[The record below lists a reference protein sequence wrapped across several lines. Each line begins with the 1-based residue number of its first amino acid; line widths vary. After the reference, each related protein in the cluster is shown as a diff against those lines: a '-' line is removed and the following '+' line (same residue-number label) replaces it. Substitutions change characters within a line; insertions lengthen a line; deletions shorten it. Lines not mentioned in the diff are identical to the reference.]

1 MNRIK
6 KQEKPKQTKK
16 KSKVA
21 KGVSWLLNGE
31 FLVKGGVN
39 QMPFIL
45 FLTGIFLFHIWW
57 VYYSENTIRNI
68 SEKTKELHEVKS
80 EYNTVIS
87 NEESK
92 TQLSNM
98 LKSSEIIDLKKPM
111 HSPEILVTN
120 P

>member
-6 KQEKPKQTKK
+6 QKEKPKQTKK
-16 KSKVA
+16 KSALSKSVN
-21 KGVSWLLNGE
+21 WLLNGE
-31 FLVKGGVN
+31 FLVKGGIN

-57 VYYSENTIRNI
+57 VYFSENTIRDI
-68 SEKTKELHEVKS
+68 SDKTKELHEVKS

-98 LKSSEIIDLKKPM
+98 LKSSQSIDLKKPT
-111 HSPEILVTN
+111 HSPEILE
-120 P
+120 